1 MVKYDDESIINIK
14 FLLYYFEWM
23 SGLKINYH
31 KSEVLV
37 FGVSKEEQDRT
48 ANMLNYQVG
57 TLPMT
62 YHKTV
67 GVKGFERILE
77 KMRNKLQPWKGK
89 NLSSGARLILT
100 NSSLSSIPTY
110 RMFSLFETNH
120 QRMDSI
126 RSKFFWRG
134 DVEKFKYHIV
144 KWVLAKRF

>member
-1 MVKYDDESIINIK
+1 M
-14 FLLYYFEWM
+14 
-23 SGLKINYH
+23 
-31 KSEVLV
+31 

-89 NLSSGARLILT
+89 NLSSGGRLILT

-120 QRMDSI
+120 QWMDSI

>member
-37 FGVSKEEQDRT
+37 FGVSKEGQDRT

-89 NLSSGARLILT
+89 NLSSGGRLILT

-110 RMFSLFETNH
+110 RMFSLF
-120 QRMDSI
+120 
-126 RSKFFWRG
+126 
-134 DVEKFKYHIV
+134 
-144 KWVLAKRF
+144 